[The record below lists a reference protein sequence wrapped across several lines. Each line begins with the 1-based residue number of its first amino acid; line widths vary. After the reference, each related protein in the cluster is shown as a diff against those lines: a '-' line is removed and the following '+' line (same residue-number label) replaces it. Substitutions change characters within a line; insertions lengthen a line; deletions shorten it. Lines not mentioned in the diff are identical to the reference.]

1 MGCSEIVGNR
11 LNRKRLLRICIL
23 LLMLVLVYRLN
34 HQKTSSDNMISPASV
49 NIREV
54 KLTNMNHWVI
64 SEGTLEG
71 QRKACL
77 SFDRSDTVVYIG
89 KTKQGG
95 DLREGSMVF
104 GPGDDL
110 SKGQLLAQID
120 HREVI
125 SKIAALEAQL
135 LSAKNRK
142 QEATARR
149 MLAMNEVDLAKQTLQ
164 RIEHLYQQGLTAQEQ
179 REQADLKV
187 KNAEMLLT
195 SATSQINIATHD
207 VQQIKANLNQSTIIL
222 EKNSLFAPFDGVIT
236 AMNIRKH
243 SHSQPNMA
251 PAGHNIQTAPCDII
265 VMELHHYELPLE
277 IPDHEAQIVRE
288 GQTVY
293 LAANQADLYMASQQG
308 FSNGQIAKGEVWSIS
323 PSINPRNHSRRIRV
337 RVEANESLR
346 DGGFIHAWIHANT
359 ISDAITLPLTTISFN
374 HEDAPFV
381 FVVRNNLAEQRW
393 LTLGHEI
400 MDQVEVV
407 HGVSAGEWV
416 ITHGYER
423 LKHNSP
429 VQIIGHL

>member
-1 MGCSEIVGNR
+1 MGCSEIVGHR
-11 LNRKRLLRICIL
+11 LNRKRLLQICIV

-34 HQKTSSDNMISPASV
+34 HQKTSSDKVISPASV

-110 SKGQLLAQID
+110 SRGQLLAQID

-207 VQQIKANLNQSTIIL
+207 VQQIKA
-222 EKNSLFAPFDGVIT
+222 K
-236 AMNIRKH
+236 
-243 SHSQPNMA
+243 
-251 PAGHNIQTAPCDII
+251 
-265 VMELHHYELPLE
+265 
-277 IPDHEAQIVRE
+277 
-288 GQTVY
+288 
-293 LAANQADLYMASQQG
+293 
-308 FSNGQIAKGEVWSIS
+308 
-323 PSINPRNHSRRIRV
+323 
-337 RVEANESLR
+337 
-346 DGGFIHAWIHANT
+346 
-359 ISDAITLPLTTISFN
+359 
-374 HEDAPFV
+374 
-381 FVVRNNLAEQRW
+381 
-393 LTLGHEI
+393 
-400 MDQVEVV
+400 
-407 HGVSAGEWV
+407 
-416 ITHGYER
+416 
-423 LKHNSP
+423 
-429 VQIIGHL
+429 